1 MKALVKY
8 ASGVGNIGI
17 REMPEPTAGPGEV
30 KVEVKYGG
38 ICGTDIHIYHDLYKN
53 YPPVIMG
60 HEWSGVVVSLG
71 DGVKTLKVGDR
82 VTGIPAAY
90 TCGHCRY
97 CLEGHVFLCTDRLS
111 FGSGRNGGF
120 AKYAVLG
127 EKAIRKLPDS
137 VSFKAGALSEPL
149 ACMVK
154 AVEFTTGIM
163 AGDVVLVSGPGPIGL
178 LAAQLARAEGGYV
191 VLAGTDVDAE
201 RLQVAR
207 NLGIEVTVNV
217 QHDNVDQILKDL
229 TNGYGADVV
238 LECSGSPAATRMGIQ
253 VVRKE
258 GKFTQIGLH
267 EHPFELDVLQI
278 LLKDLTFKASF
289 ASSLEAWDRAMI
301 LLGQGKV
308 QTEPV
313 VSDILPLSDWEKG
326 FDKINRREGL
336 KILLQP
342 ED

>member
-17 REMPEPTAGPGEV
+17 REMPDPTPAAGEV
-30 KVEVKYGG
+30 KVKVKYGG

-53 YPPVIMG
+53 NPPVIMG
-60 HEWSGVVVSLG
+60 HEWSGVVVELG
-71 DGVKTLKVGDR
+71 DGVKTLKLGDR

-97 CLEGHVFLCTDRLS
+97 CLEGHIFLCPDRLS

-120 AKYAVLG
+120 AKYTVLG
-127 EKAIRKLPDS
+127 EKAIRKLPDN
-137 VSFKAGALSEPL
+137 VSYKAGALSEPL

-154 AVEFTTGIM
+154 AVEFMSNII
-163 AGDVVLVSGPGPIGL
+163 AGDVVLVTGPGPIGL

-201 RLQVAR
+201 RLEIAR
-207 NLGIEVTVNV
+207 TLGIDLTVNV
-217 QHDNVDQILKDL
+217 QRDNVDQILKGL

-238 LECSGSPAATRMGIQ
+238 LECSASPAATRMALQ
-253 VVRKE
+253 VLRKE
-258 GKFTQIGLH
+258 GRLTQIGLH

-278 LLKDLTFKASF
+278 LMKDLTVRASF
-289 ASSLEAWDRAMI
+289 ASSLEAWDRAMV

-308 QTEPV
+308 QTEPL
-313 VSDILPLSDWEKG
+313 VSDILPLSEWEKG
-326 FDKINRREGL
+326 FEKINKREGL